1 MWKRSFEKD
10 GQYDEDVEA
19 EPNHFHFVLLLQK
32 NWNNGR
38 KKFCREWTLR
48 LDYRVLHCSC

>member
-1 MWKRSFEKD
+1 
-10 GQYDEDVEA
+10 
-19 EPNHFHFVLLLQK
+19 LLLRK

-48 LDYRVLHCSC
+48 LDYRVLHCSCWCVNDAAKE